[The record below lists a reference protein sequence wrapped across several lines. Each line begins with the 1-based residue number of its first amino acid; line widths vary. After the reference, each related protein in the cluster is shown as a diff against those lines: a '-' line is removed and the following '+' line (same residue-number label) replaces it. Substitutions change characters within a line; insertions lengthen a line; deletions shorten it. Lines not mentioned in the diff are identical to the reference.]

1 MLVHISYVPHRSN
14 IFMQG
19 EKPTLLV
26 DSHKKLHSE
35 YAQAL
40 PANNMG
46 IHCEGRLLALNWT
59 RVKVYQHDKNLSLI
73 LLVSMF

>member
-1 MLVHISYVPHRSN
+1 MFVNISYVPHRSN
-14 IFMQG
+14 IFKQG

-59 RVKVYQHDKNLSLI
+59 RVKVYQRDKILNQS